1 MKYELL
7 MHYESMKP
15 VNYKEQTEAEWGTL
29 ETTAEGFFC
38 IEIECEEWNIATLM
52 KDYYYDPMED
62 KFIHETLG
70 IEFDQKLAPEPVE
83 DTTPIQ
89 NLVECAKSIDPNWS
103 QTEHDACEFLHPQHA
118 GEFEEARVYAF
129 NKYCQFKDIEH
140 MDEFLQALL
149 YKNYGG
155 VWKVGKKFSQD
166 TWDILLASDIFI
178 EADKDWMRKLWSL
191 T

>member
-7 MHYESMKP
+7 IHYNTMKP
-15 VNYKEQTEAEWGTL
+15 VSYKEQTEAEWGTL
-29 ETTAEGFFC
+29 ETTAEGFFG
-38 IEIECEEWNIATLM
+38 IDIECEEHNIGSLM

-62 KFIHETLG
+62 KFMHETLG
-70 IEFDQKLAPEPVE
+70 VEFDPILAPEPTE
-83 DTTPIQ
+83 DINPVQ
-89 NLVECAKSIDPNWS
+89 NLIECARSIDPNWS
-103 QTEHDACEFLHPQHA
+103 ETEHDACEFLHPKHA
-118 GEFEEARVYAF
+118 GEFEEARIYAF
-129 NKYCQFKDIEH
+129 NKYANFKDLEH

-178 EADKDWMRKLWSL
+178 EEDKAWMRKLWQL
-191 T
+191 K